1 MKRVWKYILLVFVLL
16 VVSIGGYGIYIF
28 KFKEYDV
35 ADPEVEEII
44 EDPYVITLPDG
55 TEIVVDKE
63 GNIIEER
70 KDEPAEENSDGAQ
83 NEDTQSEDPTPS
95 ENDPNQVTGDS
106 EQQRLTVSEIKEK
119 YIPSLKELENQANSN
134 LDALI
139 QKAYDEYSA
148 KRANGESIDIG
159 YFYNKYMGAAN
170 GLEAR
175 TDAAFNA
182 LMTIIEN
189 ELEENGYSKAHAQ
202 SLRDDYNAAKEERRS
217 NLLKKAKEYL

>member
-16 VVSIGGYGIYIF
+16 VVSIGGYGLYIF

>member
-16 VVSIGGYGIYIF
+16 VVSIGGYGLYIF

-70 KDEPAEENSDGAQ
+70 KDEPAEDNLEGSQ

-106 EQQRLTVSEIKEK
+106 EQQRLTVAEIKEK

-159 YFYNKYMGAAN
+159 YFYNKYMGAAD

-175 TDAAFNA
+175 TDAAFNM

>member
-16 VVSIGGYGIYIF
+16 VVSIGGYGLYIF

-70 KDEPAEENSDGAQ
+70 KDEPAEDNLEGSQ

-106 EQQRLTVSEIKEK
+106 EQQRLTVAEIKEK

>member
-16 VVSIGGYGIYIF
+16 VVSIGGYGLYIF

-106 EQQRLTVSEIKEK
+106 EQQRLTVAEIKEK

-159 YFYNKYMGAAN
+159 YFYNKYMGAAD

>member
-106 EQQRLTVSEIKEK
+106 EQQRLTVAEIKEK

-159 YFYNKYMGAAN
+159 YFYNKYMGAAD

-175 TDAAFNA
+175 TDAAFNM

>member
-16 VVSIGGYGIYIF
+16 VVSIGGYGLYIF

-106 EQQRLTVSEIKEK
+106 EQQRLTVAEIKEK

>member
-16 VVSIGGYGIYIF
+16 VVSIGGYGLYIF

-83 NEDTQSEDPTPS
+83 NEYTQSENSTSS
-95 ENDPNQVTGDS
+95 ENNPNQVTGDS
-106 EQQRLTVSEIKEK
+106 EQQRLTVAEIKEK

>member
-16 VVSIGGYGIYIF
+16 VVSIGGYGLYIF

-83 NEDTQSEDPTPS
+83 NEYTQSEDPTPS

-106 EQQRLTVSEIKEK
+106 EQQRLTVAEIKEK

-159 YFYNKYMGAAN
+159 YFYNKYMGAAD

>member
-106 EQQRLTVSEIKEK
+106 EQQRLTVAEIKEK

-159 YFYNKYMGAAN
+159 YFYNKYMGAAD

>member
-1 MKRVWKYILLVFVLL
+1 MKRVWKYILLVFVLF

-106 EQQRLTVSEIKEK
+106 EQQRLTVAEIKEK

-159 YFYNKYMGAAN
+159 YFYNKYMGAAD

>member
-106 EQQRLTVSEIKEK
+106 EQQRLTVAEIKEK

>member
-16 VVSIGGYGIYIF
+16 VVSIGGYGLYIF

-159 YFYNKYMGAAN
+159 YFYNKYMGAAD

>member
-16 VVSIGGYGIYIF
+16 VVSIGGYGLYIF

-83 NEDTQSEDPTPS
+83 NEYTQSEDPTPS

-106 EQQRLTVSEIKEK
+106 EQQRLTVAEIKEK

>member
-16 VVSIGGYGIYIF
+16 VVSIGGYGLYIF

-83 NEDTQSEDPTPS
+83 NEYTQSEDPTPS

-106 EQQRLTVSEIKEK
+106 EQQRLTVAEIKEK

-189 ELEENGYSKAHAQ
+189 ELEENGYSKTHAQ

>member
-16 VVSIGGYGIYIF
+16 VVSIGGYGLYIF

-70 KDEPAEENSDGAQ
+70 KDEPAEENSDGSQ

-106 EQQRLTVSEIKEK
+106 EQQRLTVAEIKEK

-159 YFYNKYMGAAN
+159 YFYNKYMGAAD